1 MFPEAVSLVPDYLL
15 DSADV
20 VERHLMPHLPRL
32 TKLRHLSLVLPEEEI
47 DIDFLQTS
55 LQSLDVG
62 YADVTSPATA
72 IRTVASA
79 KNHPGAL
86 TIGRDGCSPLTCCYN
101 NGRLMVVERGQE
113 FTAVALEVRESP
125 TTAST

>member
-1 MFPEAVSLVPDYLL
+1 MSLRNEVIP
-15 DSADV
+15 SA
-20 VERHLMPHLPRL
+20 
-32 TKLRHLSLVLPEEEI
+32 
-47 DIDFLQTS
+47 
-55 LQSLDVG
+55 SLDTPASAVLNVCLLKTVPVG

-79 KNHPGAL
+79 KNHPSAL

-101 NGRLMVVERGQE
+101 NGRLMVVEGGQE